1 MEILINTEANKYR
14 TLSDDPQYFGGY
26 LNMARLNIFNIS
38 NHVAKELKLN
48 VLDEEGKIPA
58 SFLCNKHLKKAN
70 WNHIYSKT
78 KRFLPILKVFD
89 VAELPKIER
98 QALEPQE
105 KNFALMSDTL
115 KILFTELQEFRND
128 YTHYYSTEKGI
139 MRKLKVSEELA
150 SFLTTNFN
158 RAIEYTRERF
168 KGVFTDAD
176 YELVTKKQVVG
187 SDNTITT
194 EGLIFFTCMFLER
207 EYAFQF
213 IGKIIGLKG
222 TQYNSFLATRE
233 VLMAFCLKLPH
244 DKFISDDPV
253 QALIL
258 DMVNELNRCP
268 GELYDVIVDE
278 EKQKFRPQLDELK
291 KQNVKE
297 NSLGEEIWEEENY
310 DSYLEALTKQVR
322 FRNRFSEFALKFMD
336 QTELLGKY
344 RFQIDLG
351 KLQIASYPKSFAG
364 EEVDRPIV
372 ENAKAFGKL
381 ADFGDE
387 AKTLNQISKDR
398 GEAWFEPFAPHYN
411 TELNKIGLSRKSQPT
426 PAILIPS
433 EKRKTGFRLNQPVPE
448 AFLSLH
454 ELQKIMLLN
463 YLSPGE
469 PERLIDNFML
479 ANNELI
485 TMPFV
490 EKIKQ
495 LLPADWNEFER
506 RADSRK
512 QKGYLPGKLKYL
524 RSRKETLNK
533 VLEPFGLDDKQIP
546 GRILDYW
553 LNIKDVSAQ
562 NIFSDRIKLMRRDCR
577 DRLKALRKFRKGQ
590 KGTIPKIGEMATFL
604 ARDIVDMIIDEK
616 GKKKKITSFYY
627 DKLQE
632 CLALFADP
640 EKKATFIHTVTSEL
654 KLNEPG
660 GHPFLFRLKLHEIN
674 RTVEFYELYLQEKAE
689 QMVPQKNIRSG
700 KTELKDHS
708 WIETT
713 FIRSEKSEKTG
724 KLMTVVKIPG
734 NLSSIPFSIRQ
745 IIKSEQPLDRWL
757 HDIRNGHEK
766 TDKSQPV
773 NLPTNLFDSRL
784 RDLLQQALD
793 TTHTQYAPT
802 ANWNELFKLWW
813 TTRGD
818 DTQQFY
824 QARRDYL
831 IYDQHVSFVPGSK
844 PKFADYYCNELALAY
859 KKKQRERLAEKRR
872 QPKLPDI
879 QYEQVERVFK
889 RTLAE
894 TEKTIRMIQEE
905 DRTLLLM
912 LEQLLGEGQDL
923 KLSRAETLL
932 NEKKPIKQKVTD
944 KLSFDDNGQEL
955 IGADRP
961 EITRTIIANR
971 KQKDY
976 TVLRKFIFDRR
987 LPELFEYFSSS
998 EISLDDLKLELDAY
1012 NKAKSEIFDAVFALE
1027 ERLIATNAIEICQLF
1042 TDDAGKQKK
1051 GNIQHKPYLHWLL
1064 KNDTIDEDTF
1074 VFLNMVRNCFSHNQF
1089 PKKKVMELYISQWNT
1104 NCFAT
1109 TIASVYKQKTTEIM
1123 KKL

>member
-1 MEILINTEANKYR
+1 MEAPINTEANKYR
-14 TLSDDPQYFGGY
+14 TLADDPQYFGAY
-26 LNMARLNIFNIS
+26 LNMARLNIFNIN
-38 NHVAKELKLN
+38 NHVAKELKLSP
-48 VLDEEGKIPA
+48 LDEEGKIPS
-58 SFLCNKHLKKAN
+58 SFLCNSQLKKAN
-70 WNHIYSKT
+70 WNHIYSRT
-78 KRFLPILKVFD
+78 RRFFPVLKVFD
-89 VAELPKIER
+89 VAELPKFER
-98 QALEPQE
+98 QALDPQE
-105 KNFALMSDTL
+105 KDFALMSDTL

-128 YTHYYSTEKGI
+128 YSHYYSTEKGNT
-139 MRKLKVSEELA
+139 RKLKISDVLA
-150 SFLTTNFN
+150 SFLAINFK
-158 RAIEYTRERF
+158 RAIEYTKERF
-168 KGVFTDAD
+168 KGVFVDND
-176 YELVTKKQVVG
+176 YSLVETKQVVG
-187 SDNTITT
+187 DDNTITT
-194 EGLIFFTCMFLER
+194 EGLVFLTCMFLER

-233 VLMAFCLKLPH
+233 VLMAFCLRLPH
-244 DKFISDDPV
+244 DKFISDDPT
-253 QALIL
+253 QSFIL
-258 DMVNELNRCP
+258 DVANELNRCP

-291 KQNVKE
+291 KRNVRE
-297 NSLGEEIWEEENY
+297 NSFGEEVWDDDNY
-310 DSYLEALTKQVR
+310 DSYLEAITRQVR
-322 FRNRFSEFALKFMD
+322 FRNRFSEFALKFID
-336 QTELLGKY
+336 QTDFLGKY

-351 KLQIASYPKSFAG
+351 KLQITSYPKSFAG
-364 EEVDRPIV
+364 EEIDRPIV

-381 ADFGDE
+381 ADFGNE
-387 AKTLNQISKDR
+387 ATTLSQITKDR
-398 GEAWFEPFAPHYN
+398 GEARFEPFAPHYN
-411 TELNKIGLSRKSQPT
+411 TELNKIGLSRKSQP
-426 PAILIPS
+426 ALLIPS
-433 EKRKTGFRLNQPVPE
+433 EKRKAGFRLSQPAPE

-454 ELQKIMLLN
+454 ELQKIILLN

-469 PERLIDNFML
+469 AERLIDNFML

-495 LLPADWNEFER
+495 QLPADWNGFER

-533 VLEPFGLDDKQIP
+533 VLEPYGLDDKQIP

-562 NIFSDRIKLMRRDCR
+562 NMFSDRIKLMRRDCR
-577 DRLKALRKFRKGQ
+577 DRLKALRKFRKDQ

-640 EKKATFIHTVTSEL
+640 EKKATFIHTVTTEL

-689 QMVPQKNIRSG
+689 RMVPQKNIRSG

-724 KLMTVVKIPG
+724 RFMTVVKIPG

-745 IIKSEQPLDRWL
+745 IIKPEQSLDQWL

-793 TTHTQYAPT
+793 TTGTEYSPT

-813 TTRGD
+813 KMRDD
-818 DTQQFY
+818 DTQPFY
-824 QARRDYL
+824 KAKREYM
-831 IYDQHVSFVPGSK
+831 IYDQRICFEPGSK
-844 PKFADYYCNELALAY
+844 SKFSDYYCNSLAHVFKL
-859 KKKQRERLAEKRR
+859 KQKERQAERR
-872 QPKLPDI
+872 TNPRLPDI
-879 QYEQVERVFK
+879 QFSQVERVFK

-894 TEKTIRMIQEE
+894 TEKTIRIIQEE

-912 LEQLLGEGQDL
+912 LEQLLGEGQDI
-923 KLSRAETLL
+923 KLSKAETLL
-932 NEKKPIKQKVTD
+932 NETKPIKQKVTD

-955 IGADRP
+955 KGADRP
-961 EITRTIIANR
+961 EITRTITASR

-987 LPELFEYFSSS
+987 LPELFEYFSSA
-998 EISLDDLKLELDAY
+998 EISLDVLKQELDAY
-1012 NKAKSEIFDAVFALE
+1012 NKAKSEIFDTVFALE
-1027 ERLIATNAIEICQLF
+1027 ERLIATNAAEICQLF
-1042 TDDAGKQKK
+1042 ADNAGKPQK

-1064 KNDTIDEDTF
+1064 KNNTIDEDTF

-1089 PKKKVMELYISQWNT
+1089 PKKKIMELYIGQWNA

-1109 TIASVYKQKTTEIM
+1109 TIASVYKQKITEIM
-1123 KKL
+1123 EKF